1 MIYLFEKKIVWMM
14 VLMVWVG
21 MVTSIILYEGDSYLA
36 SHEATSENVVID
48 QNDNDPDIGVDVIGN
63 NEILN
68 HTRASE
74 EGGENFFID
83 YRLERD
89 KARSEQLDIYREMI
103 NNPNTDKATKEEA
116 QKKIIELTARL
127 EKEMK
132 IESLIRARGYEDA
145 LAYIHEE
152 SVDVIVQS
160 EGLKEDEV
168 AQIGDIIVKTTG
180 LSFDDVTIIEKKIE
194 K

>member
-1 MIYLFEKKIVWMM
+1 
-14 VLMVWVG
+14 MVWVG

-160 EGLKEDEV
+160 EGLKEEEV

-180 LSFDDVTIIEKKIE
+180 LSFDDVTII
-194 K
+194 